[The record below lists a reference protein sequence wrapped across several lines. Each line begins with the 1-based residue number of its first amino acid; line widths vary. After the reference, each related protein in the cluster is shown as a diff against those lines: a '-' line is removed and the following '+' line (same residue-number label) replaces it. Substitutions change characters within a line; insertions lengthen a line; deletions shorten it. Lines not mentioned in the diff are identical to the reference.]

1 MTETGDPKILA
12 YGVIAAGFENDR
24 IADVPL
30 FGGYLIFA
38 RNGVSAAEVR
48 NVTDALRERCGTI
61 SPVFA
66 IDQEGGQVARLRSGI
81 EVMPSMMALGAA
93 DDLELTG
100 RAGEQTAFDLRR
112 AGCTLDLAPVL
123 DLALEPRNV
132 VIGTRSF
139 GSDPQRVAALGL
151 QFARGLERY
160 GVHACYKHFP
170 GHGSTAIDSHQT
182 LPVIDDDE
190 EMLRNR
196 DVMPFSAVAGEA
208 RAMMGAH
215 VVVRAFDPDTPATIS
230 AKLIENV
237 LRHELG
243 FTGAFLTDCLEMK
256 AIGGRDASP
265 QVAVSALRAGADLLL
280 ISHDL
285 DAAVEA
291 AGAIVH
297 AVDSGALSLER
308 LQQAYERVRR
318 LRESPPPLPLEAF
331 PPHPG
336 AGREIARR
344 AITLVRGFSHADP
357 TACCTV
363 EFFEEDAPGEYRE
376 LLRSQAPV
384 LQEMRLAVNTSGADV
399 DAVIDRIE
407 QSRRRPIVLTRRA
420 HLYPAQARAI
430 ARIVD
435 RFPDAVVVSTLE
447 PFDLDLFENAR
458 HVLAAY
464 GDDEASIGGLADVL
478 FGGVMPQ
485 GRLPIARA

>member
-1 MTETGDPKILA
+1 MTDDPEILA
-12 YGVIAAGFENDR
+12 RGVIAAGVENER
-24 IADVPL
+24 IPDVPL

-38 RNGVSAAEVR
+38 RNGVTAAEVR

-61 SPVFA
+61 SPVIA
-66 IDQEGGQVARLRSGI
+66 IDQEGGQVARLRIGI
-81 EVMPSMMALGAA
+81 EPMPSMMAIGAA
-93 DDLELTG
+93 DDLELAG
-100 RAGEQTAFDLRR
+100 RAGEQIAFDLRR

-132 VIGTRSF
+132 VIGTRSA
-139 GSDPQRVAALGL
+139 GSDPERVAKLGA

-170 GHGSTAIDSHQT
+170 GHGSTASDSHAT

-190 EMLRNR
+190 KILRNR
-196 DVMPFSAVAGEA
+196 DLMPFCAVAREA

-215 VVVRAFDPDTPATIS
+215 ITVRAFDRDSPATMS
-230 AKLIENV
+230 AELVENV
-237 LRHELG
+237 LRNEFG
-243 FTGAFLTDCLEMK
+243 FSGAFLTDCLEME
-256 AIGGRDASP
+256 AVGGRDVCAQS
-265 QVAVSALRAGADLLL
+265 AVSALRAGADLLL

-285 DAAVEA
+285 DAAVGVA
-291 AGAIVH
+291 DAIVH
-297 AVDSGALSLER
+297 AVGTGALSIER

-318 LRESPPPLPLEAF
+318 LSESPPPLPLEAF

-336 AGREIARR
+336 VGREIARR

-363 EFFEEDAPGEYRE
+363 EFFDRDEPGQYRE
-376 LLRSQAPV
+376 FLCSQAPV
-384 LQEMRLAVNTSGADV
+384 LQELRLPIDPSGAEV

-407 QSRRRPIVLTRRA
+407 KSRRRPIVLARRA
-420 HLYPAQARAI
+420 HLYPEQGHAI
-430 ARIVD
+430 ARTVEQ
-435 RFPDAVVVSTLE
+435 FPDAVVVSTLE
-447 PFDLDLFENAR
+447 PFDIGLFENAR
-458 HVLAAY
+458 HVLAGY

-478 FGGVMPQ
+478 FGGTMPQ